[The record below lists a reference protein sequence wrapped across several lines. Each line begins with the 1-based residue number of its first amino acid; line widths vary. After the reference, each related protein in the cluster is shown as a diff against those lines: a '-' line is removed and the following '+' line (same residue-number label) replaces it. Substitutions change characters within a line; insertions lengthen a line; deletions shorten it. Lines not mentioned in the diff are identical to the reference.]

1 MSLDPLR
8 APPAAD
14 RILVIRLGALGDVVR
29 TLPAVSSLR
38 AGYAGAELCW
48 LVEPRAA
55 GAVVGQPWVDEVLIF
70 PREALREARQRR
82 AWQTAARTLAEFA
95 RKLRRH
101 RFDLVLDF
109 QALARSALLA
119 RLTGAPRRISYA
131 PPFGREL
138 AWLLASDRVRLA
150 PARVSRFARNQ
161 ALVRHLGI
169 RAEPAEHPFAVD
181 PVASARMAAAL
192 GVGPAPVA
200 LHPGSSQAAAAKRY
214 PLPALARLA
223 RALREQCAVDC
234 IATWGPTPGERDAAE
249 ALVAAS
255 GGAARLAPET
265 PSVAELAALL
275 AVCRLFIGADSGPL
289 HVASLVHTPVVQ
301 ILGPADPVEDAPW
314 PGTPSRS
321 VGSPRG
327 TSGAVAPE
335 AVLAAARELLEAPAR

>member
-1 MSLDPLR
+1 MGQEALR

-48 LVEPRAA
+48 LVEPHAA
-55 GAVVGQPWVDEVLIF
+55 AAVAGQPWVDEVLVF
-70 PREALREARQRR
+70 PRDALCQAWQRR
-82 AWQTAARTLAEFA
+82 AWGTAARTLAGFA
-95 RKLRRH
+95 RALRRR

-109 QALARSALLA
+109 HALARSALLA

-131 PPFGREL
+131 HPAGREL
-138 AWLLASDRVRLA
+138 AWLLASERVRL

-169 RAEPAEHPFAVD
+169 RAEPAQDPFAVD
-181 PVASARMAAAL
+181 PVASARMASALAA
-192 GVGPAPVA
+192 GPAPVA
-200 LHPGSSQAAAAKRY
+200 LHPGSSQAAAGKRY
-214 PLPALARLA
+214 PLPALARVA
-223 RALREQCAVDC
+223 RALREQCGVDC

-265 PSVAELAALL
+265 PGVAELAALL
-275 AVCRLFIGADSGPL
+275 AGCRLFIGADTGPL
-289 HVASLVHTPVVQ
+289 HLASLLHTPVVQ
-301 ILGPADPVEDAPW
+301 ILGPVDPVENAPW

-321 VGSPRG
+321 VGSASG
-327 TSGAVAPE
+327 TAAPE
-335 AVLAAARELLEAPAR
+335 AVVAAARELLEAAA